1 MEGVFKD
8 TPHFLH
14 NLLVPIFYINKQSNT
29 KHNMSILG
37 NITTEEFLRDY
48 WQKKPLVIRGAFADF
63 EMPFDA
69 GELAGLALETDCPAR
84 IILEKGTAPENT
96 TLDKNKWTVQYPPFT
111 DESFTSTP
119 ETHWTFLV
127 NDLERYYPELGN
139 FIEPFRFIPDWRI
152 DDLMVS
158 YAADQGSV
166 GPHVDAYDVF
176 LIQGEGKRRWQVV
189 TDPDYPTELLQDSQL
204 AILKNFKHDEEWL
217 LDTGDMLYLPPN
229 MPHHGKAEGECM
241 TFSVGFRA
249 PDTIGLTQSWLESF
263 NADGTGDSEQEK
275 ATKAIIT
282 KRFYDAERKIQ
293 KSSGEIVA
301 EDIQKLSSLIMD
313 LVKNQE
319 QQLPIFLGKYLT
331 ETKNGEEENEQNSL
345 QPQSSKF
352 SKKADYERQS
362 WTRISYIEDKQNK
375 SIHLFAA
382 GLHVTLPQSERA
394 AIQAFCEHYFYSAES
409 LKPLFEYDE
418 FKAMFKDLLKDGS
431 LFGLKTP

>member
-1 MEGVFKD
+1 M
-8 TPHFLH
+8 
-14 NLLVPIFYINKQSNT
+14 N
-29 KHNMSILG
+29 ILG

-48 WQKKPLVIRGAFADF
+48 WQKKPLVIRGAFPDF

-69 GELAGLALETDCPAR
+69 GELAGLALETNSPAR
-84 IILEKGTAPENT
+84 IILENPITNQRPSENQP
-96 TLDKNKWTVQYPPFT
+96 WTVKYPPFT
-111 DESFTSTP
+111 DEDFTSTP

-139 FIEPFRFIPDWRI
+139 LIEPFRFIPDWRI

-204 AILKNFKHDEEWL
+204 AILKNFKHDKEWL

-229 MPHHGKAEGECM
+229 MPHHGVAEGECM

-249 PDTIGLTQSWLESF
+249 PDTLGLAQSWLESF
-263 NADGTGDSEQEK
+263 SSDGADEK
-275 ATKAIIT
+275 TKAIIT
-282 KRFYDAERKIQ
+282 KHFNDAERKIQ
-293 KSSGEIVA
+293 ESSGEIAA
-301 EDIQKLSSLIMD
+301 EDIQKLSNLIMD

-331 ETKNGEEENEQNSL
+331 ETKNSEEENEQVV
-345 QPQSSKF
+345 SSKF

-362 WTRISYIEDKQNK
+362 WTRISYIEDEKNK

-409 LKPLFEYDE
+409 LKSLFEYDE
-418 FKAMFKDLLKDGS
+418 FKVMFRELLKGGS
-431 LFGLKTP
+431 LFAS

>member
-1 MEGVFKD
+1 MG
-8 TPHFLH
+8 
-14 NLLVPIFYINKQSNT
+14 
-29 KHNMSILG
+29 ILG
-37 NITTEEFLRDY
+37 DITTEEFLHDY
-48 WQKKPLVIRGAFADF
+48 WQKKPLVIRGAFPDF

-69 GELAGLALETDCPAR
+69 GELAGLALETDSPAR
-84 IILEKGTAPENT
+84 IILENPITNNKAPES
-96 TLDKNKWTVQYPPFT
+96 KPWTVKYPPFT
-111 DESFTSTP
+111 DEDFTSTP

-139 FIEPFRFIPDWRI
+139 LIEPFRFIPDWRI

-189 TDPDYPTELLQDSQL
+189 TDPDYPTELLPDSEL
-204 AILKNFKHDEEWL
+204 AILKNFKHNEEWL

-229 MPHHGKAEGECM
+229 MPHHGVAEGECM

-249 PDTIGLTQSWLESF
+249 PDTLGLTQSWLESF
-263 NADGTGDSEQEK
+263 SNSYSDKAEGSQQEK
-275 ATKAIIT
+275 KTKELIT
-282 KRFYDAERKIQ
+282 KRFNDAERKIQ
-293 KSSGEIVA
+293 KSSGEITA
-301 EDIQKLSSLIMD
+301 EDIQKLSNLIMD

-331 ETKNGEEENEQNSL
+331 ETKNSELEDEEVI
-345 QPQSSKF
+345 SSKF

-362 WTRISYIEDKQNK
+362 WTRTSYIENDQNK

-382 GLHVTLPQSERA
+382 GQHVILPQSERA

-418 FKAMFKDLLKDGS
+418 FKEMFKDLLKTGN
-431 LFGLKTP
+431 LFSA

>member
-1 MEGVFKD
+1 
-8 TPHFLH
+8 
-14 NLLVPIFYINKQSNT
+14 
-29 KHNMSILG
+29 MSILG
-37 NITTEEFLRDY
+37 NITPEEFLHDY

-84 IILEKGTAPENT
+84 IILEKGVAPQNT
-96 TLDKNKWTVQYPPFT
+96 PWTVQYPPFT

-139 FIEPFRFIPDWRI
+139 LIEPFRFIPDWRI

-176 LIQGEGKRRWQVV
+176 LVQGEGKRRWQIV

-204 AILKNFKHDEEWL
+204 AILKNFTHDEEWL

-229 MPHHGKAEGECM
+229 MPHQGVAEGECM

-249 PDTIGLTQSWLESF
+249 PDTLGLAQSWLESF
-263 NADGTGDSEQEK
+263 SSDGQDEK
-275 ATKAIIT
+275 TKAIIT
-282 KRFYDAERKIQ
+282 KRFNDAERKVQ
-293 KSSGEIVA
+293 KSSGEIAA

-331 ETKNGEEENEQNSL
+331 ETKNIELQEE
-345 QPQSSKF
+345 PIISSKF

-362 WTRISYIEDKQNK
+362 WTRISYIEDEQNK

-409 LKPLFEYDE
+409 LKSLFEYDV
-418 FKAMFKDLLKDGS
+418 FKVMFKNLLKGGS
-431 LFGLKTP
+431 LFAS

>member
-1 MEGVFKD
+1 M
-8 TPHFLH
+8 
-14 NLLVPIFYINKQSNT
+14 N
-29 KHNMSILG
+29 ILG
-37 NITTEEFLRDY
+37 NITVEEFFQDY

-69 GELAGLALETDCPAR
+69 GELAGLTLETDCPSR
-84 IILEKGTAPENT
+84 IIIEQDLSS
-96 TLDKNKWTVQYPPFT
+96 NKKAWNVKYPPFNEE
-111 DESFTSTP
+111 DFTSTP
-119 ETHWTFLV
+119 ETNWCFLV

-139 FIEPFRFIPDWRI
+139 LIEPFRFIPDWRI

-189 TDPDYPTELLQDSQL
+189 TDPDYSKDLLPDSQL
-204 AILKNFKHDEEWL
+204 AVLSNFDSDTEWL
-217 LDTGDMLYLPPN
+217 LEKGDMLYLPPN
-229 MPHHGKAEGECM
+229 IPHHGVAEGECF

-249 PDTIGLTQSWLESF
+249 PDTLNLTESWLESF
-263 NADGTGDSEQEK
+263 TSENADEETNEL
-275 ATKAIIT
+275 IT
-282 KRFYDAERKIQ
+282 KRFNDAERKLQ
-293 KSSGEIVA
+293 KSSGEIA
-301 EDIQKLSSLIMD
+301 ADDIQKLSKLITD

-331 ETKNGEEENEQNSL
+331 ETKNSEPEEQT
-345 QPQSSKF
+345 QSSKF

-362 WTRISYIEDKQNK
+362 STRIAYIEDPENK

-382 GLHVTLPQSERA
+382 GNQITLPNKERA
-394 AIQAFCEHYFYSAES
+394 VIQNFCEHYYYSAET

-418 FKAMFKDLLKDGS
+418 FKGMFKALLKSGS
-431 LFGLKTP
+431 LFAS

>member
-1 MEGVFKD
+1 M
-8 TPHFLH
+8 
-14 NLLVPIFYINKQSNT
+14 N
-29 KHNMSILG
+29 ILG
-37 NITTEEFLRDY
+37 NITTEEFLQDY
-48 WQKKPLVIRGAFADF
+48 WQKKPLVIRGAFADY

-84 IILEKGTAPENT
+84 IILEKGLPPTNT
-96 TLDKNKWTVQYPPFT
+96 PWTVQYPPFT

-139 FIEPFRFIPDWRI
+139 LIEPFRFIPDWRI

-166 GPHVDAYDVF
+166 GAHVDAYDVF

-189 TDPDYPTELLQDSQL
+189 TDPDYPTELLEDSQL
-204 AILKNFKHDEEWL
+204 AILKNFKHDKEWL
-217 LDTGDMLYLPPN
+217 LDKGDMLYLPPN
-229 MPHHGKAEGECM
+229 MPHHGVAEGECM

-249 PDTIGLTQSWLESF
+249 PDTLGLAQSWLESF
-263 NADGTGDSEQEK
+263 STSYSDMAEGSDQKRE
-275 ATKAIIT
+275 TKAIIT
-282 KRFYDAERKIQ
+282 KRFNDAERKIQ
-293 KSSGEIVA
+293 KSSGEIAA

-331 ETKNGEEENEQNSL
+331 ETKNNELEDEQVI
-345 QPQSSKF
+345 PSKF

-362 WTRISYIEDKQNK
+362 WTRISYIKDKQNK

-382 GLHVTLPQSERA
+382 GLHVTLPQTERA
-394 AIQAFCEHYFYSAES
+394 AIQAFCEHYFYSADS

-418 FKAMFKDLLKDGS
+418 FKGMFKELLKSGS
-431 LFGLKTP
+431 LFSS

>member
-1 MEGVFKD
+1 
-8 TPHFLH
+8 
-14 NLLVPIFYINKQSNT
+14 
-29 KHNMSILG
+29 MSILG
-37 NITTEEFLRDY
+37 EITTEEFLRDY

-84 IILEKGTAPENT
+84 IILEKGVAPKNT
-96 TLDKNKWTVQYPPFT
+96 TLDHKKWTVQYPPFT

-139 FIEPFRFIPDWRI
+139 LIEPFRFIPDWRI

-158 YAADQGSV
+158 YAADKGSV

-229 MPHHGKAEGECM
+229 MPHHGVAEGECM

-249 PDTIGLTQSWLESF
+249 PDTLGLTQSWLESF
-263 NADGTGDSEQEK
+263 NSDGKDAE
-275 ATKAIIT
+275 TKAIIT
-282 KRFYDAERKIQ
+282 KRFNDAERKIQ
-293 KSSGEIVA
+293 KNSGEIAA

-331 ETKNGEEENEQNSL
+331 ETKNNEEDNEQVI
-345 QPQSSKF
+345 SSKF

-362 WTRISYIEDKQNK
+362 WTRISYIEDEQNK
-375 SIHLFAA
+375 SIHIFAA

-394 AIQAFCEHYFYSAES
+394 AIQAFCEHYYYGAET
-409 LKPLFEYDE
+409 LKNLFEYDE
-418 FKAMFKDLLKDGS
+418 FKGMFKELLKGGNLS
-431 LFGLKTP
+431 AG

>member
-1 MEGVFKD
+1 M
-8 TPHFLH
+8 
-14 NLLVPIFYINKQSNT
+14 N
-29 KHNMSILG
+29 ILG

-48 WQKKPLVIRGAFADF
+48 WQKKPLVIRGAFPDF

-69 GELAGLALETDCPAR
+69 GELAGLALETNSPAR
-84 IILEKGTAPENT
+84 IILENPITNQRPSENQP
-96 TLDKNKWTVQYPPFT
+96 WTVKYPPFT
-111 DESFTSTP
+111 DEDFTSTP

-139 FIEPFRFIPDWRI
+139 LIEPFRFIPDWRI

-204 AILKNFKHDEEWL
+204 AILKNFKHDKEWL

-229 MPHHGKAEGECM
+229 MPHHGVAEGECM

-249 PDTIGLTQSWLESF
+249 PDTLGLTQSWLESF
-263 NADGTGDSEQEK
+263 NNEQNSQQSSE
-275 ATKAIIT
+275 TKELIT
-282 KRFYDAERKIQ
+282 KRFNDAERNIQ
-293 KSSGEIVA
+293 KSSGEIA
-301 EDIQKLSSLIMD
+301 IEDIQKLSSLIMD

-319 QQLPIFLGKYLT
+319 QQLPVFLGKYLT
-331 ETKNGEEENEQNSL
+331 ETKNSELEEEQIV
-345 QPQSSKF
+345 SSKF

-362 WTRISYIEDKQNK
+362 WTRISYIEDEQNK

-382 GLHVTLPQSERA
+382 GQHVTLPQSERA
-394 AIQAFCEHYFYSAES
+394 AIQAFCEHYYYSAES
-409 LKPLFEYDE
+409 LKTLFEYDE
-418 FKAMFKDLLKDGS
+418 FKVMFKGLLKDGN
-431 LFGLKTP
+431 LFTG

>member
-1 MEGVFKD
+1 
-8 TPHFLH
+8 
-14 NLLVPIFYINKQSNT
+14 
-29 KHNMSILG
+29 MSILG
-37 NITTEEFLRDY
+37 NITPEEFLCDY

-84 IILEKGTAPENT
+84 IILEKGDGN
-96 TLDKNKWTVQYPPFT
+96 KNKETPANTPWTVKYPPFT
-111 DESFTSTP
+111 DEDFTSTP

-139 FIEPFRFIPDWRI
+139 LIEPFRFIPDWRI

-204 AILKNFKHDEEWL
+204 AILKNFTHDEEWL

-229 MPHHGKAEGECM
+229 MPHHGVAEGECM

-249 PDTIGLTQSWLESF
+249 PDTLGLAQSWLESF
-263 NADGTGDSEQEK
+263 SNAESNTE
-275 ATKAIIT
+275 TKKLIT
-282 KRFYDAERKIQ
+282 KRFNDAERTIQ
-293 KSSGEIVA
+293 NSSGEITA

-319 QQLPIFLGKYLT
+319 QQLLIFLGKYLT
-331 ETKNGEEENEQNSL
+331 ETKNSEEENEIII
-345 QPQSSKF
+345 SSKF

-362 WTRISYIEDKQNK
+362 WTRISYIEDAQNK
-375 SIHLFAA
+375 RIHLFAA
-382 GLHVTLPQSERA
+382 GQHVTLPQSERA
-394 AIQAFCEHYFYSAES
+394 AIQAFCEHYYYSAES
-409 LKPLFEYDE
+409 LTTLFEYDE
-418 FKAMFKDLLKDGS
+418 FKGMFKDLLKAGN
-431 LFGLKTP
+431 LFAA

>member
-1 MEGVFKD
+1 M
-8 TPHFLH
+8 
-14 NLLVPIFYINKQSNT
+14 N
-29 KHNMSILG
+29 ILG
-37 NITTEEFLRDY
+37 DITTEVFFRDY

-69 GELAGLALETDCPAR
+69 GELAGLALETNSPAR
-84 IILEKGTAPENT
+84 IILEKGLPP
-96 TLDKNKWTVQYPPFT
+96 KNQPWTVKYPPFE
-111 DESFTSTP
+111 DEDFTSTP

-139 FIEPFRFIPDWRI
+139 LIEPFRFIPDWRI

-189 TDPDYPTELLQDSQL
+189 TDPDYPTEQLADSQL
-204 AILKNFKHDEEWL
+204 AVLKHFKHDEEWL

-229 MPHHGKAEGECM
+229 MPHHGVAEGECF

-249 PDTIGLTQSWLESF
+249 PDTLGLTQSWLESF
-263 NADGTGDSEQEK
+263 SNENTSPETAKLIAQ
-275 ATKAIIT
+275 
-282 KRFYDAERKIQ
+282 RFNDAERKSQ
-293 KSSGEIVA
+293 QSSGEIAA
-301 EDIQKLSSLIMD
+301 EDIQKLSSLIID

-331 ETKNGEEENEQNSL
+331 ETKNNDIEDESVL
-345 QPQSSKF
+345 SSKF

-362 WTRISYIEDKQNK
+362 WTRISYIEDKENK
-375 SIHLFAA
+375 QIHLFAA
-382 GLHVTLPQSERA
+382 GNHISLPQTERA
-394 AIQAFCEHYFYSAES
+394 AIQAFCEHYYYSAET

-418 FKAMFKDLLKDGS
+418 FTRLFKSLLKTGD
-431 LFGLKTP
+431 LFAN

>member
-1 MEGVFKD
+1 
-8 TPHFLH
+8 
-14 NLLVPIFYINKQSNT
+14 
-29 KHNMSILG
+29 MSILG

-48 WQKKPLVIRGAFADF
+48 WQKKPLVIRGAFPDF

-69 GELAGLALETDCPAR
+69 GELAGLALETNSPAR
-84 IILEKGTAPENT
+84 IILEKGIAPEN
-96 TLDKNKWTVQYPPFT
+96 KPWTVKYPPFT
-111 DESFTSTP
+111 DEDFTSTP

-139 FIEPFRFIPDWRI
+139 LIEPFRFIPDWRI

-176 LIQGEGKRRWQVV
+176 LIQGEGKRRWQVA

-204 AILKNFKHDEEWL
+204 AILKNFSHDEEWL

-229 MPHHGKAEGECM
+229 MPHHGIAEGECM
-241 TFSVGFRA
+241 TFSVGFKA
-249 PDTIGLTQSWLESF
+249 PDTLNLTQSWLESF
-263 NADGTGDSEQEK
+263 SNEQPDSQQGKVTTELV
-275 ATKAIIT
+275 T
-282 KRFYDAERKIQ
+282 KRFNDAERKIQ
-293 KSSGEIVA
+293 KSSGEIA
-301 EDIQKLSSLIMD
+301 ADDIQKLSNLIMD

-331 ETKNGEEENEQNSL
+331 ETKNGELEEEQTH
-345 QPQSSKF
+345 SSKF

-362 WTRISYIEDKQNK
+362 WARIAYIEDEQNK

-382 GLHVTLPQSERA
+382 GQHVSLPQSERA
-394 AIQAFCEHYFYSAES
+394 AIQSFCEHYYYSAES
-409 LKPLFEYDE
+409 LKPLFKHDE
-418 FKAMFKDLLKDGS
+418 FKVMFKDLLRSGS
-431 LFGLKTP
+431 LFAS

>member
-1 MEGVFKD
+1 
-8 TPHFLH
+8 
-14 NLLVPIFYINKQSNT
+14 
-29 KHNMSILG
+29 MSILG
-37 NITTEEFLRDY
+37 KITVEDFLANY

-69 GELAGLALETDCPAR
+69 GELAGLALETDSPAR
-84 IILEKGTAPENT
+84 IILEEGFPPEN
-96 TLDKNKWTVQYPPFT
+96 KPWTVKYPPFT
-111 DESFTSTP
+111 DKDFTSTP

-139 FIEPFRFIPDWRI
+139 LIEPFRFIPDWRI

-189 TDPDYPTELLQDSQL
+189 TDPDYPTELLEDSQL
-204 AILKNFKHDEEWL
+204 AVLNNFKHDEEWVL
-217 LDTGDMLYLPPN
+217 NKGDMLYLPPN
-229 MPHHGKAEGECM
+229 MPHHGVAIGECF

-249 PDTIGLTQSWLESF
+249 PDTLNLTQSWLESF
-263 NADGTGDSEQEK
+263 NSEQ
-275 ATKAIIT
+275 TKNDTKELII
-282 KRFYDAERKIQ
+282 KRFNDAERKLQ
-293 KSSGEIVA
+293 KSSGEITA
-301 EDIQKLSSLIMD
+301 DDIQKLSNLIMD

-331 ETKNGEEENEQNSL
+331 ETKNSEEENEQVI
-345 QPQSSKF
+345 PSKF
-352 SKKADYERQS
+352 SKKSDYERQS
-362 WTRISYIEDKQNK
+362 WTRIAYIEDEEKK

-382 GLHVTLPQSERA
+382 GLHVTLPQTERA

-409 LKPLFEYDE
+409 LKTLFEYDE
-418 FKAMFKDLLKDGS
+418 FKVMFKELLKVGS
-431 LFGLKTP
+431 LLPS

>member
-1 MEGVFKD
+1 
-8 TPHFLH
+8 
-14 NLLVPIFYINKQSNT
+14 
-29 KHNMSILG
+29 MSILG
-37 NITTEEFLRDY
+37 DITTEEFLRDY
-48 WQKKPLVIRGAFADF
+48 WQKKPLVIRGAFPDF

-69 GELAGLALETDCPAR
+69 GELAGLALETDSPAR
-84 IILEKGTAPENT
+84 IILEKGEAPEN
-96 TLDKNKWTVQYPPFT
+96 KPWTVKYPPFT
-111 DESFTSTP
+111 DEDFTSTP

-139 FIEPFRFIPDWRI
+139 LIEPFRFIPDWRI

-189 TDPDYPTELLQDSQL
+189 TDPDYPTELLPDSQL
-204 AILKNFKHDEEWL
+204 AILKHFQHDEEWL

-229 MPHHGKAEGECM
+229 MPHLGVADGECM

-249 PDTIGLTQSWLESF
+249 PDTLGLTQSWLESF
-263 NADGTGDSEQEK
+263 SNEQSNAK
-275 ATKAIIT
+275 TKELIT
-282 KRFYDAERKIQ
+282 KRFNDAERKIQ
-293 KSSGEIVA
+293 ESSGEIAA
-301 EDIQKLSSLIMD
+301 EDIQKLSNLIMD

-331 ETKNGEEENEQNSL
+331 ETKNSELEDEDFSL
-345 QPQSSKF
+345 QTLSGKF

-362 WTRISYIEDKQNK
+362 WTRISYIEDEKNK

-394 AIQAFCEHYFYSAES
+394 AIQAFCEHYYYGAET

-418 FKAMFKDLLKDGS
+418 FTAMFKELLKAGS
-431 LFGLKTP
+431 LHTS